1 MSKKRSPSSQPSTQG
16 QSQNSKVT
24 VRSRRAQTDADT
36 GQLTD
41 VEQHEAAIWSGVL
54 PSPEDMERFNAVIPN
69 GAERIMRLAEREQEH
84 RISVEQ
90 VLLPQN
96 ISAHARGQ
104 WLGAAISMLA
114 IVSAALTGYLG
125 VDRLIPI
132 ALVGV
137 PVLAVARA
145 LVDSFKSN

>member
-1 MSKKRSPSSQPSTQG
+1 MSKRRSPPSQQSTHG
-16 QSQNSKVT
+16 QSRNSKVT
-24 VRSRRAQTDADT
+24 VRSRRAQADADT

-54 PSPEDMERFNAVIPN
+54 PSPEDMEKFNAVIPN

-84 RISVEQ
+84 RIAIEQ
-90 VLLPQN
+90 MLLPQN
-96 ISAHARGQ
+96 IAAHSRGQ
-104 WLGAAISMLA
+104 WLGATISVLA
-114 IVSAALTGYLG
+114 ICLAGLTGYLG
-125 VDRLIPI
+125 VDRYISI

-145 LVDSFKSN
+145 LVETFKS